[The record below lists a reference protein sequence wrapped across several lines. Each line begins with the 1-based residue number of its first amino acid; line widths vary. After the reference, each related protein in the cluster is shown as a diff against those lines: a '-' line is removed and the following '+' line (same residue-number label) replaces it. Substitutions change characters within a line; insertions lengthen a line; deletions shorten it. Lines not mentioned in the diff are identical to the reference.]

1 MSSFI
6 AIEGVEGS
14 GKSTLI
20 ARLGRYFNDHGREV
34 VLTREPGGTKLGIA
48 IRQILLDREN
58 TELCAR
64 AELLLFAADRAQHVS
79 ELIKPALKRG
89 AVVLSDRFI
98 HSTLAY
104 QGFGRELS
112 LELLKNLN
120 QIATQGLCPD
130 VVLLLDI
137 DPQEGLLR
145 VSGRSAYDHATS
157 WNRFEDQELTF
168 HQKVREGYLQ
178 LAADANERIAVLDA
192 SLSPNELET
201 KAISVLKS
209 RGIVS
214 K

>member
-1 MSSFI
+1 MSFFI

-20 ARLGRYFNDHGREV
+20 ARLGRYFAAQGREV

-48 IRQILLDREN
+48 IRQILLDRGN
-58 TELCAR
+58 TELSAR

-120 QIATQGLCPD
+120 QIATEGLCPD
-130 VVLLLDI
+130 VVMLLDI

-145 VSGRSAYDHATS
+145 VSGRSAYDHAAS

-178 LAADANERIAVLDA
+178 LAADSNERIAVLDA

-201 KAISVLKS
+201 KAIAVLKS
-209 RGIVS
+209 RGILS
-214 K
+214 T

>member
-1 MSSFI
+1 M
-6 AIEGVEGS
+6 
-14 GKSTLI
+14 
-20 ARLGRYFNDHGREV
+20 
-34 VLTREPGGTKLGIA
+34 
-48 IRQILLDREN
+48 
-58 TELCAR
+58 
-64 AELLLFAADRAQHVS
+64 
-79 ELIKPALKRG
+79 
-89 AVVLSDRFI
+89 VLSDRFI

-120 QIATQGLCPD
+120 QIATEGLCPD

-145 VSGRSAYDHATS
+145 VSGRSAYDHAAS

-178 LAADANERIAVLDA
+178 LAASAEEKIAVLDA
-192 SLSPNELET
+192 LLSPNELET
-201 KAISVLKS
+201 KAIAVLKS
-209 RGIVS
+209 RGILG